1 MFLLVLLIGVAGCG
15 GSKKG
20 KVKTHKDGDKEVMSN
35 VDIPVAQDGIRSLFD
50 DELGEY
56 ALADD
61 KNDADK
67 AKNSDYSFEDDK
79 NQKFKVVYFDF
90 DHYNIRE
97 DQKEAVAFN
106 IDQIKK
112 SLEEA
117 QAKGTKP
124 TVIIEGHACHSAGSA
139 TYNLALSEKRA
150 KVLSDFL
157 VAQGIP
163 AEFIKNVG
171 RGKEIPAMVDGK
183 AIDGDR
189 SQQAPNRRDEVRV
202 MFS

>member
-15 GSKKG
+15 GKKT
-20 KVKTHKDGDKEVMSN
+20 KVKTYKGGDKEVAHN

-56 ALADD
+56 ALADE
-61 KNDADK
+61 KNSSDK

-90 DHYNIRE
+90 DHYTIRE
-97 DQKEAVAFN
+97 DQKDVVAYN
-106 IDQIKK
+106 VDQIKK
-112 SLEEA
+112 SLDEA
-117 QAKGTKP
+117 KDKNIKP
-124 TVIIEGHACHSAGSA
+124 VVIIEGHACHSAGSA

-150 KVLSDFL
+150 KVLRDFL
-157 VAQGIP
+157 VVQGIP
-163 AEFIKNVG
+163 AESIKIVG
-171 RGKEIPAMVDGK
+171 RGQEMPAIIGGK
-183 AIDGDR
+183 AVEGDR
-189 SQQAPNRRDEVRV
+189 VQQAPNRRDEVRV